1 MPGAGELAHML
12 EPVLRESCGGRLSS
26 VSWFRADWQ
35 RGGAATGYASFD
47 ASPGPRRDVVVKLP
61 VGPTEYTVTVA
72 LSGADAPTPRVVAHG
87 EALGAYDL
95 AWLVMERVPG
105 EPLATALHKDV
116 FADLCAAAAAFQ
128 SHMERAWPLPGASAL
143 TSAPQGAVPTPSSTA
158 RPTLAPPDPDWAALL
173 DTARHAVK
181 DSRIPE
187 SSKWNDVIRHTQKA
201 LPAILAAWRARP
213 INAWRHGDLHAG
225 NAMRRPDGS
234 PWGPAGCV
242 LLDFAEVQ
250 PGHWVE
256 DAVYLE
262 RMHWGRP
269 CADGSGKPALD
280 GVKCV
285 SLLAKARKALSLDTS
300 GDYGALANMRR
311 VLSAATIPA
320 FLDREGGKAHLHV
333 ALETLERLLPVVA
346 K

>member
-12 EPVLRESCGGRLSS
+12 EPVIRERCGGKLSP

-35 RGGAATGYASFD
+35 RGGAATGYASFEV
-47 ASPGPRRDVVVKLP
+47 APGDSREVVVKLP
-61 VGPTEYTVTVA
+61 VGPTEYRVAVA
-72 LSGADAPTPRVVAHG
+72 LGGADAPTPRVVAHA
-87 EALGAYDL
+87 ESLGAYDL

-105 EPLATALHKDV
+105 APLTAVLHKEA
-116 FADLCAAAAAFQ
+116 FAELCAAAAAFQ
-128 SHMERAWPLPGASAL
+128 LHMARAWPMVGDGASAAL
-143 TSAPQGAVPTPSSTA
+143 AQSTGGQA
-158 RPTLAPPDPDWAALL
+158 AGSESRPTIAPADPDWAALL
-173 DTARHAVK
+173 DKARHAVK

-187 SSKWNDVIRHTQKA
+187 TGRWNDGIRHTQKA
-201 LPAILAAWRARP
+201 LPTILSAWAARP

-225 NAMRRPDGS
+225 NAMRRPEGS

-242 LLDFAEVQ
+242 LLDFAEVA

-269 CADGSGKPALD
+269 GADGKPALE
-280 GVKCV
+280 GVKTV
-285 SLLAKARKALSLDTS
+285 SLLGKARKSLGLDTS
-300 GDYGALANMRR
+300 GDYGALANIRR

-320 FLDREGGKAHLHV
+320 FLDREGTKGHLHV
-333 ALETLERLLPVVA
+333 ALETLDRLLPLVV